1 MEYLVPVL
9 TTKKK
14 LEDKIVEYKDTLNLY
29 LPEDMHF
36 KDKNILGMEKKNKV
50 ADEDSSLSERKPK
63 TIRQFQAERSNILM
77 AEKPNILDAYME
89 LIIQFGYVVLFSEVF
104 PLGALMSFISNGIQ
118 QRSQLTNMQY
128 QRRFKPE
135 VGNGIG
141 NWM

>member
-1 MEYLVPVL
+1 
-9 TTKKK
+9 
-14 LEDKIVEYKDTLNLY
+14 
-29 LPEDMHF
+29 
-36 KDKNILGMEKKNKV
+36 
-50 ADEDSSLSERKPK
+50 
-63 TIRQFQAERSNILM
+63 M